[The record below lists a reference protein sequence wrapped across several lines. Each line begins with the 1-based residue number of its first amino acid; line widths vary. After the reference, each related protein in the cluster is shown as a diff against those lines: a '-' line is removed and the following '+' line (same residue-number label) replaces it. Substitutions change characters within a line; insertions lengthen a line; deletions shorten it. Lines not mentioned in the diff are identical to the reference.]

1 MKQTVLTTAGL
12 MTAAAA
18 FAAPAQADPMD
29 DAFLDSLTNAGIA
42 TALNPTDTVALGQS
56 VCPMLVE
63 PGKSFASVASQVGL
77 TQGLSPEA
85 ASLFAGIAISAYC
98 PSMIANITD
107 GSVLDSIDGLDS
119 LSGLNIPGF

>member
-1 MKQTVLTTAGL
+1 MTV
-12 MTAAAA
+12 AAAV
-18 FAAPAQADPMD
+18 AAPANADTLD
-29 DAFLDSLTNAGIA
+29 DTFLDSLANAGIT
-42 TALNPTDTVALGQS
+42 TAMNPTDTVALGQS

-63 PGKSFASVASQVGL
+63 PGKSFAAVASQVGL

-107 GSVLDSIDGLDS
+107 GYVLDSIDGLDS
-119 LSGLNIPGF
+119 LSGLGIPGF